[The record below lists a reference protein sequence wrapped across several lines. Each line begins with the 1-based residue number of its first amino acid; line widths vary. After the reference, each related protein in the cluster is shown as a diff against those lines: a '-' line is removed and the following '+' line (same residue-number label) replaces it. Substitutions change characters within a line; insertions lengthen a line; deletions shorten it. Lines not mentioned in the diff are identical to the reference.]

1 MKSTKPKI
9 RRKKKRS
16 TIEMNFVTAVKKSG
30 SVEIKKLLVPLSSS
44 ALDISLESQTVKGM
58 VDQNN
63 ELTFPDVIG
72 N

>member
-1 MKSTKPKI
+1 
-9 RRKKKRS
+9 
-16 TIEMNFVTAVKKSG
+16 MNFVTAVKKSG

-44 ALDISLESQTVKGM
+44 ASDISLESQTAKAM